1 MHVGYARVST
11 LEQDLSAQ
19 REALERLGVEN
30 KNIYFDHGLTG
41 TTRARPGLREALAA
55 TRDGDTLVV
64 TKLDRLARSLPDAR
78 DIADELTIKGVAL
91 SLGGSVYDPNDAVGR
106 LLFNVLGMVA
116 EFEADLIRLR
126 TREGMAIARS
136 KGKLKGKK
144 PKLALSAQA
153 SADAARGWRAHPGRA
168 RRAVQRLPHHHL
180 PRAAPHH
187 GGHLTAPA
195 PPLSDHRSPPPSHH
209 IHSSRPSNSTRH
221 ASSSPPASRKPKS
234 LVGTGWTGV
243 RCTAPSLDRNC
254 RSRPPA
260 IILRGCVWLGA

>member
-91 SLGGSVYDPNDAVGR
+91 SLGGSVYDPNSHLNVRQSLHNTPGIGARQGGRRRWGRNKRWEYWNVITQRHILAVTVSHVDYIALHSVW
-106 LLFNVLGMVA
+106 LLDRESGEVLQ
-116 EFEADLIRLR
+116 
-126 TREGMAIARS
+126 
-136 KGKLKGKK
+136 
-144 PKLALSAQA
+144 KLAIVPFGIGA
-153 SADAARGWRAHPGRA
+153 SLPGSLGSGNASGRA
-168 RRAVQRLPHHHL
+168 PGLQLQ
-180 PRAAPHH
+180 
-187 GGHLTAPA
+187 
-195 PPLSDHRSPPPSHH
+195 
-209 IHSSRPSNSTRH
+209 IE
-221 ASSSPPASRKPKS
+221 K
-234 LVGTGWTGV
+234 
-243 RCTAPSLDRNC
+243 
-254 RSRPPA
+254 
-260 IILRGCVWLGA
+260 LGDQGERVSVDGIEGFAEDVLNRW